1 MKSFQEFTFKLYEG
15 KKKKFGPKIG
25 SQADVDR
32 VLANFKKGKGAQGN
46 TLPSEAIPKSANQ
59 PYINPDKRT
68 VNQLDALTKTS
79 DQKTGQNIMNK
90 LSAREKMNRAQSDA
104 TADIGANI
112 KKSGNTYSPSFNKAR
127 DADRI
132 ARNGKKPLST
142 HASAQVTL
150 NKDAKNLDIKPK
162 FKATDP
168 SKLNIKRKPSLL
180 SKIKKSVKKSFTG
193 GGKGSGTFHDL
204 AGIGQ
209 GISDAAA
216 DKQSGKSNIR
226 SFGKGLISTGAF
238 MAAKPLSRVK
248 KVGPVLSALAGT
260 KLSAKAG
267 KTYDKVIDSFR
278 KTRSQNKQKIERRSR
293 GGVLNT
299 GRAYR
304 KDVTDLDAL

>member
-226 SFGKGLISTGAF
+226 SFGKGLVQGTVVRHIYLGTDLHVEVNLAEGGYVTVRMQNSTQIQI
-238 MAAKPLSRVK
+238 P
-248 KVGPVLSALAGT
+248 KVGQSVC
-260 KLSAKAG
+260 
-267 KTYDKVIDSFR
+267 
-278 KTRSQNKQKIERRSR
+278 
-293 GGVLNT
+293 
-299 GRAYR
+299 
-304 KDVTDLDAL
+304 LDFEPNFARLLVD